1 MTEIQQFIDNHENIS
16 SSLKS
21 QSFLLKLK
29 SQTYSRIASL
39 IDNIIENQE
48 SIKWEEFY
56 KIALFLKTD
65 LETWEDL
72 KHLQLKNDLT
82 DEFRIEFLEFN
93 KYQSKISNQQERSF
107 FSGLWS
113 KIEEKVKVLMEE
125 ERLQGKLQD
134 EQVEL
139 IIVDYLKFI
148 NIDYYGSRD
157 FLLTRNSHQQIK
169 EKYSFLHNRSV
180 IEWIENKEQQLW
192 MEKIEKLYKNRQY
205 EHQLQQR
212 NEFLNF
218 LDHVGITI
226 PLFKQIYL
234 INLESYYSDTIKL
247 EYVKKLLNLRIC
259 D

>member
-1 MTEIQQFIDNHENIS
+1 MAASKSGVSQRTLRHYDQLGLLSPSYRADNGYRFYNKSDFSTLQQINILKTFGFSLTEIQQFIDNHENIS

-93 KYQSKISNQQERSF
+93 LIS
-107 FSGLWS
+107 
-113 KIEEKVKVLMEE
+113 
-125 ERLQGKLQD
+125 
-134 EQVEL
+134 
-139 IIVDYLKFI
+139 
-148 NIDYYGSRD
+148 
-157 FLLTRNSHQQIK
+157 
-169 EKYSFLHNRSV
+169 
-180 IEWIENKEQQLW
+180 
-192 MEKIEKLYKNRQY
+192 
-205 EHQLQQR
+205 
-212 NEFLNF
+212 
-218 LDHVGITI
+218 
-226 PLFKQIYL
+226 
-234 INLESYYSDTIKL
+234 
-247 EYVKKLLNLRIC
+247 
-259 D
+259 